1 MEKEKSKSTQMKNS
15 YVTQVENKYVFNVSL
30 IFWHLFIA
38 LATLVIAASLVIF
51 LWSLI
56 PASQKDVE
64 KQPYP
69 EPVKVSLN
77 ELQLETQ
84 KEEAPTVTPQQA

>member
-1 MEKEKSKSTQMKNS
+1 MEKKKDKYLKMKYA

-38 LATLVIAASLVIF
+38 ISTLVVVTSLLVF

-69 EPVKVSLN
+69 EPVKVALN

-84 KEEAPTVTPQQA
+84 KE